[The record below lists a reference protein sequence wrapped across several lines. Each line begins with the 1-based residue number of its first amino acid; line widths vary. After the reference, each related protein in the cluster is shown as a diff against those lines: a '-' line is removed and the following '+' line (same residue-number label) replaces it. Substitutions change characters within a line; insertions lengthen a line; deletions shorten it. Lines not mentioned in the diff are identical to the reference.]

1 MTSQDYVIKAVE
13 FSHSYTNKMGKET
26 NIYNLTLQDTEGVEI
41 KAQRNQL
48 PSTPE
53 PTVGVTI
60 HGTIKQQ
67 GNFLKFEPQKQQFG
81 NSELPPIQS
90 NGVDLTQ
97 VKAAPVVL
105 PDDTTIPRGG
115 PQKSSNTQKAIQRQH
130 SQDMA
135 IEFLKLQTSLGV
147 FEHGK
152 PVTFEQLL
160 TLADRFDADVDKVAG
175 K

>member
-1 MTSQDYVIKAVE
+1 MTAQDYVIKAVE

-26 NIYNLTLQDTEGVEI
+26 NIYNLTLQDAEGTEI

-81 NSELPPIQS
+81 SSELPPLQP

-97 VKAAPVVL
+97 VKPKPVIL
-105 PDDTTIPRGG
+105 PDG
-115 PQKSSNTQKAIQRQH
+115 NVIQRGYPQNDTQASIEYQCAQKNSIETFAIKVKAGIIEDFS
-130 SQDMA
+130 SQEVTA
-135 IEFLKLQTSLGV
+135 LANYYYRCIQEAKQG
-147 FEHGK
+147 GK
-152 PVTFEQLL
+152 V
-160 TLADRFDADVDKVAG
+160 
-175 K
+175 